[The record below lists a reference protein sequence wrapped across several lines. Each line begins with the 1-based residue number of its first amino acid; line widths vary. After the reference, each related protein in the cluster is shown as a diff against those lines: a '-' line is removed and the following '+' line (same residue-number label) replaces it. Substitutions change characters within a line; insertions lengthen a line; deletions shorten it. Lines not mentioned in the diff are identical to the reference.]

1 MDKMS
6 TIWVTVPEAAAAL
19 GVSDKTIRR
28 RIKEDKFEVKHEG
41 RRLLVRLDNQ
51 LDIMTDKVSKDEVI
65 ADLRSQ
71 IGELKAQLK
80 EKDEQLKIKDD
91 DLRRK
96 DEHSEQSKERADTII
111 LQLTRQLEQS
121 QRLLEYHQEP
131 WYRRI
136 LKRRS
141 KPEMG

>member
-1 MDKMS
+1 LDKMS